1 MQLNISKLLLVAP
14 HPDDA
19 ELGAGGT
26 IARLADMGCEVLVL
40 LLCDRDEPAWLE
52 EAKAAAADLHETV
65 HVETLHLTPYHMHT
79 ERQSLMRS
87 LEQYRE
93 DFKPDCVM
101 APAAG
106 DENQDHVTAMNECR
120 RVYKGCTLLGYE
132 IIRSNKAFRPRLFS
146 KIYYPHLKRKGASIE
161 HYTTQKDKY
170 YCFFSVIR
178 GLAMTRGAA
187 CECEFAEAFDV
198 EWIVT

>member
-1 MQLNISKLLLVAP
+1 MLLRPNKLLVTAA

-26 IARLADMGCEVLVL
+26 IARLAERGCKVLIL
-40 LLCDRDEPAWLE
+40 MLSDRGEKTWFD
-52 EAKAAAADLHETV
+52 EAKAAAAELHESV
-65 HVETLHLTPYHMHT
+65 KVETLHLTPFHVAT

-87 LEQYRE
+87 LEQYRQ
-93 DFKPDCVM
+93 DFAPDCVI

-106 DENQDHVTAMNECR
+106 DEHQDHVAAMEECR
-120 RVYKGCTLLGYE
+120 RVFKGCSLLGCE
-132 IIRSNKAFRPRLFS
+132 IIRSNKRFRPRLFS
-146 KIYYPHLKRKGASIE
+146 KIYFPHLKRKGAAVE
-161 HYTTQKDKY
+161 KYTTQKDKY
-170 YCFFSVIR
+170 YCFFNVIR
-178 GLAMTRGAA
+178 GLAMVRGAQ

>member
-1 MQLNISKLLLVAP
+1 MLLGINKLLVVAP

-26 IARLADMGCEVLVL
+26 IARLAEQGCELLVL
-40 LLCDRDEPAWLE
+40 MLSDRGESSWLE
-52 EAKAAAADLHETV
+52 EATVAAAELHESV
-65 HVETLHLTPYHMHT
+65 RVETLHLTPFHMAA

-93 DFKPDCVM
+93 DFGPDCVM

-106 DENQDHVTAMNECR
+106 DEHQDHVAAMEECR
-120 RVYKGCTLLGYE
+120 RVFKGCTLLGYE
-132 IIRSNKAFRPRLFS
+132 IVRSNKRFRPRLFS
-146 KIYYPHLKRKGASIE
+146 KIYFPHLKRKGASVTR
-161 HYTTQKDKY
+161 YSTQKDKY
-170 YCFFSVIR
+170 YCFFHVIR
-178 GLAMTRGAA
+178 GLAMIRGAA
-187 CECEFAEAFDV
+187 CEREFAEAFDV